1 MKSRTKFIL
10 AIFLVII
17 FACAMMIWIDTSPAV
32 ADYKWIH
39 SRDTEGEL
47 VAAFV
52 TALRINH
59 PEAYEMID
67 PSLKPRLDEWMNTH
81 RARKCADKPYIFL
94 SGNATRANGEKLGW
108 EVVFGCAGE
117 NYYAD
122 VSFNV
127 DRIFIK
133 DMKVIDW
140 GEVREE

>member
-1 MKSRTKFIL
+1 MKNNVKITIIAS
-10 AIFLVII
+10 LVTL
-17 FACAMMIWIDTSPAV
+17 FACALMIWVDTSQAV

-39 SRDTEGEL
+39 SRDTEDEL
-47 VAAFV
+47 VSAFV

-81 RARKCADKPYIFL
+81 RARKCARKPYVFL
-94 SGNATRANGEKLGW
+94 SGNATHANGEKLGW

-117 NYYAD
+117 NYAD
-122 VSFNV
+122 VSFKV

-140 GEVREE
+140 GDVREE

>member
-1 MKSRTKFIL
+1 MKNSVQITIT
-10 AIFLVII
+10 AFLVVL
-17 FACAMMIWIDTSPAV
+17 FTCALMIWADTSQAV

-59 PEAYEMID
+59 PAAYEMID
-67 PSLKPRLDEWMNTH
+67 PSLKPRWDEWMNTH
-81 RARKCADKPYIFL
+81 PARKCASEPYIFL
-94 SGNATRANGEKLGW
+94 SGKITRANGEDLGW

-117 NYYAD
+117 RYGD
-122 VSFNV
+122 VSFKV

-133 DMKVIDW
+133 DMKIIDW
-140 GEVREE
+140 GEVRER